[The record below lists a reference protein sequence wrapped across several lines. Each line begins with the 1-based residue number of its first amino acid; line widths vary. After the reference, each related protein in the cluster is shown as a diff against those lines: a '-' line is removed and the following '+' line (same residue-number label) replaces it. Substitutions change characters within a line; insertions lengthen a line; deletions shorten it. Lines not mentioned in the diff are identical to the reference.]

1 MSTIDPNQ
9 ISAEQ
14 FQQLVS
20 ESSDE
25 QITETVHAAG
35 TQNVLDRVFE
45 VMKERF
51 VPERAQGVNAV
62 AQFTIKDGAD
72 AHVYHLAIADGTIE
86 TARGAAEAPTVSLTT
101 DLLNY
106 LKLIAGKA
114 NGPMLFM
121 GGKLQ
126 VSGDFMLAQRLMA
139 FFDTP

>member
-1 MSTIDPNQ
+1 MSAIDPTQ
-9 ISAEQ
+9 ISAEE
-14 FQQLVS
+14 FQQLVGN
-20 ESSDE
+20 SSDDD
-25 QITETVHAAG
+25 IRATVHGAG
-35 TQNVLDRVFE
+35 TASVLDRVFE

-51 VPERAQGVNAV
+51 VPERAGGVNAV
-62 AQFTIKDGAD
+62 AQFTIRDGEET
-72 AHVYHLAIADGTIE
+72 HIYHLAIANGTCE
-86 TARGAAEAPTVSLTT
+86 TARGPAEAPTVTLGT
-101 DLLNY
+101 DLVNY

>member
-1 MSTIDPNQ
+1 MSAIDPTQ
-9 ISAEQ
+9 ITAEQ
-14 FQQLVS
+14 FQALVS

-25 QITETVHAAG
+25 QILETVHAAG
-35 TQNVLDRVFE
+35 TETVLDRVFQ
-45 VMKERF
+45 VMEERF

-62 AQFTIKDGAD
+62 AQFTIRD
-72 AHVYHLAIADGTIE
+72 AGESHVYHLSIADGTCA
-86 TARGAAEAPTVSLTT
+86 TGRGPAEAPTVSLST
-101 DLLNY
+101 DLVNY

-126 VSGDFMLAQRLMA
+126 VQGDFMLAQRLMA